1 MSRKK
6 RIFDIEMPDV
16 PEADAP
22 RISTLDGSAKRRG
35 PMASA
40 IAENA
45 GALSERANAEAQIR
59 QENDALAHEF
69 IALKRAGLVV
79 RMIPL
84 DDIVTDA
91 LVRDR
96 KPGEDAELTEL
107 IASLRDVGLSNPI
120 RVEERDDGKY
130 ELVQGFRRLSA
141 YRVLLAEEGD
151 AWAQIP
157 AGLLPRGEGQ
167 STLYR
172 RMVDENLIRKDISF
186 AEMAMTAQAYAADP
200 NTKPKTVDAAVAEV
214 FKSAN
219 YQRRSYIR
227 TFVRMMDLVGPLLKF
242 PEEISRNLGLAV
254 TKQIEA
260 DPAVLNAL
268 KERLKGWT
276 DRSAA
281 EELGVLREVAG
292 TGSQNAVA
300 EPKAR
305 VASEGGAGASGRRPR
320 ATFEVGQGRN
330 RVRCVAGV
338 GQLVLK
344 LDRDMTTVERKKLEA
359 GIASLLDAID

>member
-6 RIFDIEMPDV
+6 RIFDIDMPDA
-16 PEADAP
+16 PEVEAP
-22 RISTLDGSAKRRG
+22 KVSTSDGTAKRRG

-45 GALSERANAEAQIR
+45 GALSERANAEARIR

-69 IALKRAGLVV
+69 VALKRAGLVV
-79 RMIPL
+79 KMIPL
-84 DDIVTDA
+84 DAIVSEA

-96 KPGEDAELTEL
+96 KSGDDLELPEL
-107 IASLRDVGLSNPI
+107 VASLRDVGLSNPI
-120 RVEERDDGKY
+120 RVEERDDGRY
-130 ELVQGFRRLSA
+130 ELVQGYRRLSA
-141 YRVLLAEEGD
+141 YRALRTEEGD

-172 RMVDENLIRKDISF
+172 RMVDENLIRKNISF
-186 AEMAMTAQAYAADP
+186 AEMALTAQAYAADP
-200 NTKPKTVDAAVAEV
+200 NTKPVDVESAVAEV

-227 TFVRMMDLVGPLLKF
+227 AFARMLDLIGPLLKY

-254 TKQIEA
+254 IKQIEA
-260 DPAVLNAL
+260 DPSVIRAL
-268 KERLKGWT
+268 KERLKDW
-276 DRSAA
+276 DNRSAA
-281 EELGVLREVAG
+281 DELSILR
-292 TGSQNAVA
+292 AVA
-300 EPKAR
+300 AADPLDEVVPVKQAKTSD
-305 VASEGGAGASGRRPR
+305 VGAGAAGRRPR
-320 ATFEVGQGRN
+320 TTFEVGKGRN

-344 LDRDMTTVERKKLEA
+344 LDRDMTAVERSKLEK
-359 GIASLLDAID
+359 GIARLLDALN

>member
-6 RIFDIEMPDV
+6 RIFDIDMPDV

-22 RISTLDGSAKRRG
+22 RVSTLDGPAKRRG

-40 IAENA
+40 ISENA
-45 GALSERANAEAQIR
+45 GALSARANAEAQIR
-59 QENDALAHEF
+59 QENDALAHEYV
-69 IALKRAGLVV
+69 ALKRAGLVV
-79 RMIPL
+79 RMIAL
-84 DDIVTDA
+84 DDIVTQA

-96 KPGEDAELTEL
+96 KQTDDVELQDL

-130 ELVQGFRRLSA
+130 ELVQGYRRLSA
-141 YRVLLAEEGD
+141 YRVLLAEDGD
-151 AWAQIP
+151 AWAEIP

-167 STLYR
+167 AMLYR
-172 RMVDENLIRKDISF
+172 RMVDENLVRKDISF
-186 AEMAMTAQAYAADP
+186 AEMALTAQAYAADP
-200 NTKPKTVDAAVAEV
+200 MTKPMDVESAVAEV

-227 TFVRMMDLVGPLLKF
+227 AFARMLDIIGPLLNY

-254 TKQIEA
+254 IKQIES
-260 DPAVLNAL
+260 DPGVVQAL
-268 KERLKGWT
+268 KDRFKGW
-276 DRSAA
+276 DNRSIAD
-281 EELGVLREVAG
+281 ELGVLR
-292 TGSQNAVA
+292 AVA
-300 EPKAR
+300 AADPLDETPPTKPAKT
-305 VASEGGAGASGRRPR
+305 ADKTGASRRPR
-320 ATFEVGQGRN
+320 TTFEVGKGRN

-344 LDRDMTTVERKKLEA
+344 LDRDMTAVERVKLEA
-359 GIASLLDAID
+359 GIARLLEALD

>member
-6 RIFDIEMPDV
+6 RIFDIDMPD
-16 PEADAP
+16 AP
-22 RISTLDGSAKRRG
+22 AAETPKVSALDGTAKRRG

-45 GALSERANAEAQIR
+45 GALSERANAEARIR

-69 IALKRAGLVV
+69 VALKRAGLTVK
-79 RMIPL
+79 MIPL
-84 DDIVTDA
+84 DDIVTEA

-96 KPGEDAELTEL
+96 KPGPDIELSEL

-120 RVEERDDGKY
+120 RVEARDDGKF
-130 ELVQGFRRLSA
+130 ELVQGYRRLSA
-141 YRVLLAEEGD
+141 YRALLAEDGNT
-151 AWAQIP
+151 WAEIP

-167 STLYR
+167 ALLYR

-186 AEMAMTAQAYAADP
+186 AEMALTAQAYAADP
-200 NTKPKTVDAAVAEV
+200 GTKPMDVDAAVAEV

-227 TFVRMMDLVGPLLKF
+227 AFARLLDRVGPLLKY
-242 PEEISRNLGLAV
+242 PEEISRNLGLALI
-254 TKQIEA
+254 KQIEL
-260 DPAVLNAL
+260 DPNAVGVL
-268 KERLKGWT
+268 KDRLAEWEN
-276 DRSAA
+276 RSVIY
-281 EELGVLREVAG
+281 ELGVLRAFVAADPRDE
-292 TGSQNAVA
+292 AVPVKPVKKTEA
-300 EPKAR
+300 
-305 VASEGGAGASGRRPR
+305 GAGGSGRRPR
-320 ATFEVGQGRN
+320 TTFEVGKGRN

-344 LDRDMTTVERKKLEA
+344 LDRDMTAVERSKLEA
-359 GIASLLDAID
+359 GIARLLEAIA

>member
-6 RIFDIEMPDV
+6 RIFDIDMPDV

-22 RISTLDGSAKRRG
+22 RVSTLDGTTKRRG

-40 IAENA
+40 ISENA
-45 GALSERANAEAQIR
+45 GALSARANAEAQIR
-59 QENDALAHEF
+59 QENDALAHEYV
-69 IALKRAGLVV
+69 ALKRAGLVV
-79 RMIPL
+79 RMIAL
-84 DDIVTDA
+84 DDIVTQA

-96 KPGEDAELTEL
+96 KQTDDVELQDL

-130 ELVQGFRRLSA
+130 ELVQGYRRLSA

-151 AWAQIP
+151 AWAEIP

-167 STLYR
+167 AMLYR
-172 RMVDENLIRKDISF
+172 RMVDENLVRKDISF
-186 AEMAMTAQAYAADP
+186 AEMALTAQAYAADP
-200 NTKPKTVDAAVAEV
+200 MTKPMDVESAVAEV

-227 TFVRMMDLVGPLLKF
+227 AFARMLDIIGPLLNY

-254 TKQIEA
+254 IKQIES
-260 DPAVLNAL
+260 DPGVVQAL
-268 KERLKGWT
+268 KDRFKGW
-276 DRSAA
+276 DNRSIAD
-281 EELGVLREVAG
+281 ELGVLR
-292 TGSQNAVA
+292 AVA
-300 EPKAR
+300 AADPLDETPPTKPAKT
-305 VASEGGAGASGRRPR
+305 ADKTGASRRPR
-320 ATFEVGQGRN
+320 TTFEVGKGRN

-344 LDRDMTTVERKKLEA
+344 LDRDMTAVERVKLEA
-359 GIASLLDAID
+359 GIARLLEALD